1 MQCLPMQFWSRLVIY
16 EMQLCDCPT
25 IHRSFMLLISWSF
38 CCHSCRGNQSAPWCP
53 SLVHLDGSLW
63 RRDISL
69 LVQHRAQA
77 ICINRVQKQ
86 KLFRTKNSLTFDINV
101 SEKLLFL
108 NYKPNKIMLLSI
120 FHTVHWMQ
128 SLYQVHGQRICSKLY
143 SPW

>member
-1 MQCLPMQFWSRLVIY
+1 
-16 EMQLCDCPT
+16 MQLFDCPT

-86 KLFRTKNSLTFDINV
+86 KLFGTKNSLTFDINV

-108 NYKPNKIMLLSI
+108 NYVSLTKLCCFPFSILFIECNLCIKCMARESVPSSTLHDNKS
-120 FHTVHWMQ
+120 
-128 SLYQVHGQRICSKLY
+128 R
-143 SPW
+143 